1 MRALS
6 RIQHLGNKNIKN
18 HNFNNLP
25 RVMCYSVKALQK
37 SPEMAQFGKS
47 LGTVQRR
54 YFEIIMKSL
63 ESLKKKSNQTK
74 VKLENII
81 LRQGVQNFKNNLTK
95 LGLVTGDVTFLEDE
109 ELLCIQKMVREK
121 LCELYSQK
129 REQIHKKYERQ
140 SE

>member
-1 MRALS
+1 MSAVS
-6 RIQHLGNKNIKN
+6 RNLGNKNKRKN

-25 RVMCYSVKALQK
+25 RVMCYSVKALQE
-37 SPEMAQFGKS
+37 SPEMPEFGKS

-81 LRQGVQNFKNNLTK
+81 LR
-95 LGLVTGDVTFLEDE
+95 
-109 ELLCIQKMVREK
+109 
-121 LCELYSQK
+121 
-129 REQIHKKYERQ
+129 
-140 SE
+140 